1 MRHLE
6 ILSNTSVQ
14 SENNYIINTKKKKHA
29 LVLQLG
35 SSILFLHKGDSFLN
49 PTLQNEF
56 GIKLYGGKGAHY
68 HPSVFLHWELY
79 KLFLKIKYE

>member
-1 MRHLE
+1 M
-6 ILSNTSVQ
+6 
-14 SENNYIINTKKKKHA
+14 
-29 LVLQLG
+29 LQLG
-35 SSILFLHKGDSFLN
+35 PSIKYLHKGDSFLN

-79 KLFLKIKYE
+79 MLFLK

>member
-35 SSILFLHKGDSFLN
+35 SSIKYLRKGDSFLN
-49 PTLQNEF
+49 LTLQNEF

-68 HPSVFLHWELY
+68 HPCFSSLGTLHAFFLN
-79 KLFLKIKYE
+79 KI

>member
-1 MRHLE
+1 MSHLE

-35 SSILFLHKGDSFLN
+35 SSINYLHKGDGFLN
-49 PTLQNEF
+49 STLQMNLVLNYMEAKEHITLSF
-56 GIKLYGGKGAHY
+56 SSLETLH
-68 HPSVFLHWELY
+68 VF
-79 KLFLKIKYE
+79 F

>member
-35 SSILFLHKGDSFLN
+35 SSIKYLHKGDSFLN

-68 HPSVFLHWELY
+68 HPSSFSSLGSLHAF
-79 KLFLKIKYE
+79 FLK

>member
-14 SENNYIINTKKKKHA
+14 SENNYIINTKKKNHA

-35 SSILFLHKGDSFLN
+35 SSIKYLHKGDSFLN

-56 GIKLYGGKGAHY
+56 GIKLYGDKGAHY
-68 HPSVFLHWELY
+68 HPSVFLYWELY
-79 KLFLKIKYE
+79 MLFFF

>member
-35 SSILFLHKGDSFLN
+35 SSIKYLHKGDSFLN
-49 PTLQNEF
+49 LTLQNEF

-68 HPSVFLHWELY
+68 HPSDFLHWELY
-79 KLFLKIKYE
+79 MLCFKIKYE

>member
-14 SENNYIINTKKKKHA
+14 SENNYIINTKKEKHA

-35 SSILFLHKGDSFLN
+35 SSIKYLHKGDSFLN

-68 HPSVFLHWELY
+68 HPPVFLHWELY
-79 KLFLKIKYE
+79 MLFLKNKI

>member
-14 SENNYIINTKKKKHA
+14 SENNYNTKKKKHA

-35 SSILFLHKGDSFLN
+35 SSTKYLHKGDSFLN
-49 PTLQNEF
+49 PALQNEF

-68 HPSVFLHWELY
+68 HPSVFFH
-79 KLFLKIKYE
+79 

>member
-1 MRHLE
+1 M
-6 ILSNTSVQ
+6 
-14 SENNYIINTKKKKHA
+14 
-29 LVLQLG
+29 LQLG
-35 SSILFLHKGDSFLN
+35 SSIKYLHKGDSFLN

-79 KLFLKIKYE
+79 MLFLKIKYE

>member
-35 SSILFLHKGDSFLN
+35 SSIKYLHRGDSFLN
-49 PTLQNEF
+49 LTLQNEF
-56 GIKLYGGKGAHY
+56 GSKLYGGKGAHY
-68 HPSVFLHWELY
+68 HPLVFLHWELY
-79 KLFLKIKYE
+79 MLFFKTKYE

>member
-35 SSILFLHKGDSFLN
+35 SSIKYLHKGDSFLN
-49 PTLQNEF
+49 PTLQKKF
-56 GIKLYGGKGAHY
+56 GIKLYGGKGAYY
-68 HPSVFLHWELY
+68 HPSVVLHWELY
-79 KLFLKIKYE
+79 MLFF

>member
-14 SENNYIINTKKKKHA
+14 SENNYTINTKKKKHA

-35 SSILFLHKGDSFLN
+35 SSIKYLHKGDNFLN
-49 PTLQNEF
+49 LTLQNEF
-56 GIKLYGGKGAHY
+56 GITL
-68 HPSVFLHWELY
+68 PSLSFSSLGTLHAFF
-79 KLFLKIKYE
+79 KNKI